1 MQLKFS
7 IQKHRPV
14 AKLITQNKCMVR
26 RRPISKPVRAY
37 MQNYEIVSH
46 GIVYFTMLYC
56 SMNWWHYRELR
67 KRVQGIPL
75 EEEEYK
81 KNDTD
86 SKS

>member
-14 AKLITQNKCMVR
+14 PKLMQQNKCMVR
-26 RRPISKPVRAY
+26 RKPISKHAQAY
-37 MQNYEIVSH
+37 MQNYEIVSQ

-67 KRVQGIPL
+67 NRVEEKTL
-75 EEEEYK
+75 EEEEHT
-81 KNDTD
+81 NSDTN